1 MLERMSC
8 LIRNLLVTGLLLL
21 GVCARAQPNSPGRLF
36 IPFLDQESQSNV
48 IVTVCDFGGMSC
60 PRELTNTLTNP
71 RLFSPAEQGL
81 ILNLFV
87 KYKTVTTN
95 AGPMGTVLAAFDRT
109 NNIIVTPQRT
119 VNDERFEARF
129 QYTNSAADEELT
141 FGKGGLYAKFR
152 NGPQSRDGYDASFT
166 PTSKGAYFTFA
177 EIKHDRIDGVLAR
190 FFDDHIQG
198 AAWSYQMA
206 TFAENDLTEYVQYTN
221 GLVCGK
227 DLMWDPRDGTLIL
240 EAEFPQPY
248 DYKRHRT
255 DLPKVQVR

>member
-1 MLERMSC
+1 MPKRMNC

-21 GVCARAQPNSPGRLF
+21 GVCARAQTNAPGRLY

-48 IVTVCDFGGMSC
+48 IVTVCDFGGTTC

-71 RLFSPAEQGL
+71 NLFSAAEQGL

-87 KYKTVTTN
+87 TYKTVTTN
-95 AGPMGTVLAAFDRT
+95 SSPMGTILAAFDRT

-119 VNDERFEARF
+119 VNDERFVARF
-129 QYTNSAADEELT
+129 QYTNSEAEEELT

-152 NGPQSRDGYDASFT
+152 DNARDRNGYDVSFS
-166 PTSKGAYFTFA
+166 PTSKGTYFTFA
-177 EIKHDRIDGVLAR
+177 EIKHDRINGVLAR

-198 AAWSYQMA
+198 AGWSYQAA

-248 DYKRHRT
+248 DYKGHRT
-255 DLPKVQVR
+255 DLPKIQVR